1 MHFDKFIRLT
11 ISKAMANR
19 DRKSTVNRREEILKA
34 LSEEGKVFVHELSEK
49 YKVSEVTIRN
59 DLDKLEKKD
68 LLIKARGGAIK
79 VDFHVRTD
87 HRISQKYQIHIKE
100 KQQIGKLAAQMIENS
115 DTIILDS
122 GSTTSEVARNI
133 THFEDLTVITNAIN
147 ITNILSNNSS
157 INIIVP
163 GGYLRK
169 SSTSLIG
176 PLAEENLKKFHV
188 DKLFL
193 GVDGLDSRLGLYTPN
208 LEEAHLNQM
217 MITIANEIIVVT
229 DSSKFKKKSLAF
241 ICETDKI
248 HKVITDD
255 GIEEADKKRLEDAG
269 VEVFIA

>member
-1 MHFDKFIRLT
+1 MT
-11 ISKAMANR
+11 IK

-34 LSEEGKVFVHELSEK
+34 LSEDGKVFVHDLSQK
-49 YKVSEVTIRN
+49 YQVSEVTIRN

-87 HRISQKYQIHIKE
+87 HRLSEKYQINIREKE
-100 KQQIGKLAAQMIENS
+100 RIGKLAAQMIENYE
-115 DTIILDS
+115 TIILDS
-122 GSTTSEVARNI
+122 GSTTSELAKHL

-147 ITNILSNNSS
+147 ITNILTNNSS

-193 GVDGLDSRLGLYTPN
+193 GVDGLDTRLGLYTPN
-208 LEEAHLNQM
+208 LEEAHLNQL

-241 ICETDKI
+241 ICETDKVN
-248 HKVITDD
+248 KVVTDD
-255 GIEEADKKRLEDAG
+255 GIGEADKKRLEDAG
-269 VEVFIA
+269 VEVLIA